1 MTRSSFQKG
10 YVFTRVTERGTVYVI
25 RYRVRS
31 ADGKWRHKAE
41 TVNTPRRKD
50 AERILA
56 ERLREV
62 NRGLRLPVEIKFAE
76 YAAGHWETY
85 ISQNLKPS
93 TQASHRSNVKA
104 HLLPMFGKR
113 RLSEISPVQVMD
125 LLKDKAAAGLKAK
138 SLLNLYVLLQ
148 KMLNLAVALELLNSN
163 PMQRVPKPKVERT
176 EKPSLSPAQ
185 VKTIADNM
193 PQNLRALVVLL
204 YLTGLRIGEAL
215 ALKWSDVDFDQ
226 SKLYVRRSVWR
237 RKEQTPKSRKSVR
250 AKHLLDGL
258 ARVLQS
264 HRELCVSKQ
273 PEDYRFVNGAGRSY
287 DPDDLRKRVLYPA
300 MDKAGI
306 ERKVA
311 RSYGFHLFRHSA
323 GSQMQEVTGDLKQT
337 QSFLGHASIGITSDV
352 YVHLQPD
359 SEVESMKKLEETFF
373 SELCSTVLKTRV
385 EGQKRMVN

>member
-10 YVFTRVTERGTVYVI
+10 YVFTRETERGKVHVI

-31 ADGKWRHKAE
+31 ADGRWRHKAE
-41 TVNTPRRKD
+41 TVNSPRRKD

-62 NRGLRLPVEIKFAE
+62 NRGLRLPVEITFAE

-104 HLLPMFGKR
+104 HLLPVFSKH
-113 RLSEISPVQVMD
+113 RLSEISPVLVID
-125 LLKDKAAAGLKAK
+125 LLKDKAAAGLKPK

-148 KMLNLAVALELLNSN
+148 KMLNLAVALEMLNSN
-163 PMQRVPKPKVERT
+163 PMKRVPKPKVERM

-185 VKTIADNM
+185 VKAVADNM

-215 ALKWSDVDFDQ
+215 ALKWADVDFDQ

-237 RKEQTPKSRKSVR
+237 GKEQTPKSRKSIR
-250 AKHLLDGL
+250 AKHLLGGL

-264 HRELCVSKQ
+264 HRELCAAKE
-273 PEDYRFVNGAGRSY
+273 PEDYLFLNTAGRSY

-300 MDKAGI
+300 MKRAGI
-306 ERKVA
+306 ERKTA

-323 GSQMQEVTGDLKQT
+323 GSQMQEVTGNLKET

-359 SEVESMKKLEETFF
+359 SEVESMKKLEQTFF
-373 SELCSTVLKTRV
+373 SELCSTVLKTGV
-385 EGQKRMVN
+385 EGPRRLVN